1 LHGNDF
7 ETESPIPDA
16 DQAYLESVA
25 IEDEKEEEDRVSRG
39 AIPETQKSRFFLNP
53 NQYQG
58 ETMADGETHDDHDL
72 PPLPDEEELQAQSDA
87 VPPVP
92 APPVPTTQEEKSKI
106 DVHGE
111 RDVVPGQEPNVLTE
125 KRVLMGL
132 VAASVLILL
141 GAGVW
146 GYWLAVNPGRGE
158 RYSIQ
163 FGQTHNLSMEDS
175 LEGRYV
181 TNRPSGKRL
190 FVVSGMV
197 ENLFP
202 DEDQLGWIRIRG
214 TAYADREQKKP
225 LGRVAV
231 YAGNLLED
239 SQLTHWEIS
248 AIQAYYGFL
257 NGRKDQNLR
266 IPSGEKVPYQ
276 LVFPG
281 IQGQVERTVAEVMS
295 YNRGGKSV
303 FIDTP

>member
-1 LHGNDF
+1 
-7 ETESPIPDA
+7 
-16 DQAYLESVA
+16 VA
-25 IEDEKEEEDRVSRG
+25 
-39 AIPETQKSRFFLNP
+39 
-53 NQYQG
+53 
-58 ETMADGETHDDHDL
+58 
-72 PPLPDEEELQAQSDA
+72 
-87 VPPVP
+87 
-92 APPVPTTQEEKSKI
+92 QEEKSKV
-106 DVHGE
+106 DVHEE
-111 RDVVPGQEPNVLTE
+111 RDVVPGQEPTVLTE

-132 VAASVLILL
+132 VAASVFILL
-141 GAGVW
+141 GAGAW
-146 GYWLAVNPGRGE
+146 GYWLTENPGRGE
-158 RYSIQ
+158 RYTIQ
-163 FGQTHNLSMEDS
+163 FGQTHSLSMEDS

-214 TAYADREQKKP
+214 TAYADKEQNKP

-266 IPSGEKVPYQ
+266 IPSGKKVPYQ